1 MKLSKLAEAL
11 SLSFSG
17 TDCEVSGLNSLED
30 AGETEISFFTNP
42 KYAKFA
48 KDTKACAVLVTSDL
62 ADSVPNALVSPN
74 PYFDFARA
82 GALFARKEGEFAGI
96 SPLAHVDESAVL
108 EEDVTVYPFAFIG
121 PRARIGKGSQIFA
134 GAYIGEDSHLGP
146 GCNVYPG
153 AVVFARGVLGPR
165 CVVQPGAVVGAEGFG
180 FVRTV
185 AGIQKIPQTGGVVL
199 GEGVELGANTC
210 VDKAHIGNT
219 TLGNFSKIDNLVQI
233 GHNVQMGEENIIVS
247 QVGIAGSCRIGH
259 RVTMA
264 GQTGIAGH
272 LNIGDDVTIGAQAGV
287 PQDIE
292 AGAIGSGTPFMDKKT
307 YARNLMLTPKIPD
320 LFKRVRTLERELAD
334 LKELIAAT
342 SKENS

>member
-1 MKLSKLAEAL
+1 MKLSELARAL

-17 TDCEVSGLNSLED
+17 VDCDVSGLNSLED
-30 AGETEISFFTNP
+30 ASETEISFFTNP
-42 KYAKFA
+42 KYARFA
-48 KDTKACAVLVTSDL
+48 KETRACAVLVTADL
-62 ADSVPNALVSPN
+62 ADSVPNALVSLN

-82 GALFARKEGEFAGI
+82 GAIFARKEGEFSGI
-96 SPLAHVDESAVL
+96 SPLAYVDASAIL
-108 EEDVTVYPFAFIG
+108 EENVTVYPFAFVG
-121 PRARIGKGSQIFA
+121 PRVRVGKGSQIFPA
-134 GAYIGEDSHLGP
+134 AYIGEDSRLGA
-146 GCNVYPG
+146 GCHVYPG
-153 AVVFARGVLGPR
+153 AVILARVVLGPR

-180 FVRTV
+180 FVRTG

-219 TLGNFSKIDNLVQI
+219 TLGDFSKIDNLVQI

-264 GQTGIAGH
+264 GQAGIAGH

-292 AGAIGSGTPFMDKKT
+292 AGAIGSGTPFMDKGT

-320 LFKRVRTLERELAD
+320 LFKRVRALERELAD
-334 LKELIAAT
+334 LKDIIVAT